1 MVNLVTCTR
10 CGREASAE
18 TGVFH
23 HPEGP
28 VCKECHRGRRPRA
41 RSPAQE
47 PEEGP
52 RGERLLTDEEMDAI
66 AARAEEILEGAQG

>member
-23 HPEGP
+23 RPEGP
-28 VCKECHRGRRPRA
+28 VCKGRHRGRRPRVPN
-41 RSPAQE
+41 PAQE

-52 RGERLLTDEEMDAI
+52 RGERLLTGEEMDAI
-66 AARAEEILEGAQG
+66 AARAEDILEGA